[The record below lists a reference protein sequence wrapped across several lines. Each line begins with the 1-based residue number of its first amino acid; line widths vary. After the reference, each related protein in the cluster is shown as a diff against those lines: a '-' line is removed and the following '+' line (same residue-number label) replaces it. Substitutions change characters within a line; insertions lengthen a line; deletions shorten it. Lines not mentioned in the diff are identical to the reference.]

1 MQNIQL
7 WSFSIVRLLRVIHY
21 WHHDSSFFDEFNY
34 LLLSLFIHF
43 WLVMLLSIH
52 NCQTI
57 LVSSIYNETWM
68 NNLISLEFRTI
79 ILHHHMMITYDK
91 LLWWNSLLY
100 SLGIIITHN
109 HCFLV
114 FRSFFAHSQPV
125 PASKPCVSPGCDGS
139 GPIQSAAQK
148 AAEAAEEQVQDN

>member
-1 MQNIQL
+1 MTHHFLTNSIIYYYHYSSIFDWL
-7 WSFSIVRLLRVIHY
+7 CCYLSIIVRLFWYRP
-21 WHHDSSFFDEFNY
+21 
-34 LLLSLFIHF
+34 FIMKHG
-43 WLVMLLSIH
+43 WK
-52 NCQTI
+52 
-57 LVSSIYNETWM
+57 
-68 NNLISLEFRTI
+68 NLIFLEFRTI
-79 ILHHHMMITYDK
+79 IIHHHMMITYDK

-148 AAEAAEEQVQDN
+148 AAEAAEEQGQDN